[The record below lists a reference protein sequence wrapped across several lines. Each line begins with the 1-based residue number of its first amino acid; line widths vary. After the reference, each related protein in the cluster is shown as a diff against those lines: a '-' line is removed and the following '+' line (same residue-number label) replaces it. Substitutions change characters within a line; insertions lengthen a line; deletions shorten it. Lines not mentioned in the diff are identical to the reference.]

1 MTDSGG
7 RDGYEVAVIG
17 GGTAGMTVAK
27 LLAREG
33 VRVALIE
40 EARTGGDCLY
50 TGCVPSK
57 ALIATA
63 GMLATIR
70 RAGDFGVRVGEPKL
84 DLPAA
89 IARKNRIIDEIGV
102 VDSPAALAEAGVA
115 VLSGH
120 AEFVDATRIRIEE
133 RTLDAERVVIATGSR
148 PTTPSIPGL
157 TESGFVTSDE
167 LMELTTLPRRLAV
180 IGAGATG
187 LELGQTF
194 ARFGSEVTVVD
205 RSPRVLWRDDAEAAE
220 VVMGKLRAEGI
231 SFRMGREVERVDGG
245 EGGKRLTLRA
255 DSGGPSEIEVDEIL
269 VAVGRTPRIGG
280 LRLDAA
286 GVALDGDAIRV
297 DERFRTSSPTTWA
310 CGDVTGPPYYT
321 HAAEDQARTVAKNVQ
336 GGKSSWSGR
345 ALPWATFTDPEIA
358 GVGLTEEAARAKHGD
373 KLEVLRF
380 PYEHLDRA
388 MTDGRGDGFVK
399 VLLAPG
405 GLREILGGEVVGA
418 HAVGANAAEIVQQF
432 AVLMAW
438 RLPAGILAKVVQ
450 AYPTYSLA
458 GRQTIGLHW
467 QNRRDDD
474 SSSGPVGVVKS
485 WLTKVLER

>member
-7 RDGYEVAVIG
+7 GDGYEVVVIG

-27 LLAREG
+27 LLARDG
-33 VRVALIE
+33 TRVVLIE

-70 RAGDFGVRVGEPKL
+70 RAGDYGVRAGEPEL

-89 IARKNRIIDEIGV
+89 IARKNWIIDEIGV
-102 VDSPAALAEAGVA
+102 VDSPASLAEAGVA

-120 AEFVDATRIRIEE
+120 AEFVDATTIRVGE
-133 RTLDAERVVIATGSR
+133 RTITAQRIVIATGSR
-148 PTTPSIPGL
+148 PTVPPIPGL
-157 TESGFVTSDE
+157 IESGFVTSDE

-180 IGAGATG
+180 IGAGPTG

-205 RSPRVLWRDDAEAAE
+205 RSPRVLARDDAEAAE
-220 VVMGKLRAEGI
+220 RVADKLRSEGI
-231 SFRMGREVERVDGG
+231 TFRLGCEVEHAEPSR
-245 EGGKRLTLRA
+245 GGKRLSLRA
-255 DSGGPSEIEVDEIL
+255 HTGEMSEIEADEIL
-269 VAVGRTPRIGG
+269 AAVGRTPRTIS

-286 GVALDGDAIRV
+286 GVALDGDAIKV
-297 DERFRTSSPTTWA
+297 DERFRTSSPTIWA

-321 HAAEDQARTVAKNVQ
+321 HAAEDQARTVAKNIQ

-380 PYEHLDRA
+380 PYDHLDRA

-418 HAVGANAAEIVQQF
+418 HAAGANAAEIVQQF

-438 RLPAGILAKVVQ
+438 RLPAGILAKAVQ

-458 GRQTIGLHW
+458 GRQAIGLHW
-467 QNRRDDD
+467 QNRRDDA
-474 SSSGPVGVVKS
+474 SSSGPVSAVKS
-485 WLTKVLER
+485 WLAKVVER